1 MAYLV
6 FKSDVAI
13 KHPTSLIRAAK
24 TESDVQLIHGGN
36 TQTVSLVEIPDEQ
49 YDSLLKFDI
58 NLTGMDGDTPI
69 FETVTTY
76 AEGETPS
83 GLLTN
88 KENFEQQLNDYKE
101 VLVHRLNRR
110 PTHSQI
116 GKVTSAI
123 DYLTNLDL
131 DSLTYPSEQL
141 EPHLRRVGK
150 YIHVHCI

>member
-36 TQTVSLVEIPDEQ
+36 TQTVSLVEISDEQ

-69 FETVTTY
+69 FEDVVTY
-76 AEGETPS
+76 AEGETPEE
-83 GLLTN
+83 LLTN
-88 KENFEQQLNDYKE
+88 KENFQQQVDQYKE
-101 VLVHRLNRR
+101 LLVHCLNRR
-110 PTHSQI
+110 STHSQI

-131 DSLTYPSEQL
+131 DSLTYPSEQM

-150 YIHVHCI
+150 YVHLHCI

>member
-36 TQTVSLVEIPDEQ
+36 TQTVSLVEISDEQ

-69 FETVTTY
+69 FADVVTY
-76 AEGETPS
+76 AEGETPEE
-83 GLLTN
+83 LLTN
-88 KENFEQQLNDYKE
+88 KENFQQQVDQYKE
-101 VLVHRLNRR
+101 LLVHCLNRR
-110 PTHSQI
+110 STHSQI

-131 DSLTYPSEQL
+131 DSLTYPSEQM

-150 YIHVHCI
+150 YVHLHCI

>member
-69 FETVTTY
+69 FEDVVTY
-76 AEGETPS
+76 AEGETPEE
-83 GLLTN
+83 LLTN
-88 KENFEQQLNDYKE
+88 KENFQQQVDQYKE
-101 VLVHRLNRR
+101 LLVHCLNRR
-110 PTHSQI
+110 STHSQI

-131 DSLTYPSEQL
+131 DSLTYPSEQM

-150 YIHVHCI
+150 YVHLHCI

>member
-36 TQTVSLVEIPDEQ
+36 TQTVSLVEISDEQ

-69 FETVTTY
+69 FEDVVTY
-76 AEGETPS
+76 AEGETPEE
-83 GLLTN
+83 LLTN
-88 KENFEQQLNDYKE
+88 KENFQQQVDQYKE

-131 DSLTYPSEQL
+131 DSLTYPSEQM

-150 YIHVHCI
+150 YVHLHCI